1 MIFKDKITD
10 YVGTTGEYTDAQ
22 AKRFMID
29 GCYDV
34 YKKIIYTKGYDE
46 GLKFGKWYDI
56 SSSVTNIDETRDIL
70 LVKRNGT
77 QARIGTAANA
87 DKYTDTDSIYYAS
100 VTDPLYYML
109 ANDLTL
115 LPAPVA
121 GQDNKFLYLP
131 EYSISNY
138 EGTPDSKVQNFPS
151 EYYEHILTYATVRIL
166 ELIHQDFIS
175 NQEDAELSQVIIGRL
190 DRVKMQ
196 YQELFGI
203 QQQQQ

>member
-22 AKRFMID
+22 AQRFIVD

-34 YKKIIYTKGYDE
+34 YKKVLFTKGYDE
-46 GLKFGKWYDI
+46 GLKFGKWYTI
-56 SSSVTNIDETRDIL
+56 SNSTTNVDEIRDIV
-70 LVKRNGT
+70 LVKRNGI

-87 DKYTDTDSIYYAS
+87 DKYIETDSIFYAS
-100 VTDPLYYML
+100 ATDPLYYLL
-109 ANDLTL
+109 ANDLVL

-131 EYSISNY
+131 EYSIVNY
-138 EGTPDSKVQNFPS
+138 EGSESSRIENFPS
-151 EYYEHILTYATVRIL
+151 QYYDHVLTYATVRIL
-166 ELIHQDFIS
+166 ELIYQDFIS

-196 YQELFGI
+196 YQELFGV
-203 QQQQQ
+203 QGQ